1 MFPDDRNS
9 MARGRFYGFSIGL
22 DVVSLHL
29 PAHQPHIA
37 RIQGKRKETDIR
49 RDGDAIGTIAG
60 GNLIVMPRRKSETA
74 SPVATRA
81 SHARGPCRNEYG
93 AGRGKTAS
101 C

>member
-1 MFPDDRNS
+1 

-49 RDGDAIGTIAG
+49 RHGVAIGTIAG
-60 GNLIVMPRRKSETA
+60 GNLIVMPKRKSETA
-74 SPVATRA
+74 SPVATSA
-81 SHARGPCRNEYG
+81 SNARGPCRNRSG
-93 AGRGKTAS
+93 VRRRQTAS
-101 C
+101 G